1 MAVINL
7 LQRQIEKRA
16 EWLCQNRNQSLPVDL
31 GKSSYESVDNG
42 VQFIWHH
49 YKLDSNQCDYTSV
62 VARVIWEEEHSLWAL
77 YVPAEPIG
85 SEYQWIPY
93 PYLSKSIDLTALIR
107 EIEKDPKSYFW
118 S

>member
-16 EWLCQNRNQSLPVDL
+16 EWVCQSRNQSLPVEL
-31 GKSSYESVDNG
+31 GKSSYEPIDNG
-42 VQFIWHH
+42 VQFILHH
-49 YKLDSNQCDYTSV
+49 YKLDSNQCDYTSI
-62 VARVIWEEEHSLWAL
+62 VARVIWEEEDSLWAL

-85 SEYQWIPY
+85 AEYQWIPY